1 MQQRRFSVNKKKYN
15 MNPLNQLGQLNELRK
30 MRSEAMEMQK
40 KLKLITRTETEKEN
54 VIKVTGDQ
62 KVEYIKVDGVERP
75 DLVKLINKALD
86 GVQKDSA
93 KKMMEDGGLSSLLK
107 GF

>member
-1 MQQRRFSVNKKKYN
+1 MG
-15 MNPLNQLGQLNELRK
+15 PLDQIGQLNELRK
-30 MRSEAMEMQK
+30 MRSQALEMQK

-54 VIKVTGDQ
+54 IVKVTGDQ
-62 KVEYIKVDGVERP
+62 KMEFLKIDGVERP

-93 KKMMEDGGLSSLLK
+93 KKMMEEGGISSLLK